1 MAGKWNIVCEPEG
14 KTTYMNPD
22 GDDDEGRNE
31 GAMKV
36 LLVNGSSREE
46 VARVGFVRRNSKN
59 PDKAYSDVLT
69 DVVETARASVKLLNE
84 QFEFSGETL

>member
-1 MAGKWNIVCEPEG
+1 MAGKWKIVCEPEG

-36 LLVNGSSREE
+36 LLVNGSFREE
-46 VARVGFVRRNSKN
+46 VSRVGFVRRNSKH
-59 PDKAYSDVLT
+59 PDVDYADQLT
-69 DVVETARASVKLLNE
+69 AEVEKARASVVVLNE